1 MKRYAPIEKNTSHV
15 IEKILNM
22 ADIGLIV
29 IDQHTMLIV
38 DANNYFLEFV
48 KVKRKTLPV
57 DIYEL
62 IFDLG
67 SLSLIRNNGC
77 LNNHEM
83 QIYSKAGEIK
93 HISISGTQEDNL
105 FHGVVRD
112 RSDEVKLI
120 ESHEQLS
127 INLNK
132 EVNEELI
139 LINTKL
145 QNEIAERKIIEA
157 HRENILEKL
166 ERSNQELK
174 DFAYVVSHDLK
185 APLRGIS
192 SLATWIAEDYNE
204 VLDKEGKE
212 NLGLLVGRVRRL
224 NNLIDGILRHSRVGR
239 LEMHF
244 EELNTRS
251 IVSDVIEVLDLPQNL
266 VLTISDLPTITYD
279 LTHLIQIYG
288 NLIGNTLVHSDAKN
302 LEINIGFEETSEYW
316 KFFVQDNGIG
326 IEEQHFDK
334 IFQIFQTLKPRDER
348 ETTGIGLSLVKKIV
362 ERHGGKVWV
371 ESLVGEGATFYFTV
385 KKDHI

>member
-288 NLIGNTLVHSDAKN
+288 NL
-302 LEINIGFEETSEYW
+302 
-316 KFFVQDNGIG
+316 
-326 IEEQHFDK
+326 
-334 IFQIFQTLKPRDER
+334 
-348 ETTGIGLSLVKKIV
+348 
-362 ERHGGKVWV
+362 
-371 ESLVGEGATFYFTV
+371 
-385 KKDHI
+385 

>member
-326 IEEQHFDK
+326 IEEQYFDK
-334 IFQIFQTLKPRDER
+334 IFQIFQTLKPRDEK

-371 ESLVGEGATFYFTV
+371 ESPVGKGATFYFTV
-385 KKDHI
+385 KKDHN

>member
-1 MKRYAPIEKNTSHV
+1 MKRYAPIEKNTSCV
-15 IEKILNM
+15 IDKILNM
-22 ADIGLIV
+22 ADIGIIV
-29 IDQHTMLIV
+29 IDLQTMLIV
-38 DANNYFLEFV
+38 DANNYFLELV
-48 KVKRKTLPV
+48 NIKRKTIPV

-62 IFDLG
+62 VFDLS
-67 SLSLIRNNGC
+67 SLLLIRDNGC
-77 LNNHEM
+77 LRNHEM
-83 QIYSKAGEIK
+83 KIYSTKGEIK
-93 HISISGTQEDNL
+93 HILISGLQEDNL

-112 RSDEVKLI
+112 RSEEVKLI
-120 ESHEQLS
+120 EAHEQLS
-127 INLNK
+127 IDLNK

-145 QNEIAERKIIEA
+145 QNEITERKIIEA

-192 SLATWIAEDYNE
+192 SLATWIAEDYSE
-204 VLDKEGKE
+204 VLDEEGKE
-212 NLGLLVGRVRRL
+212 NLGLLIGRVRRL

-244 EELNTRS
+244 EELDTRS

-288 NLIGNTLVHSDAKN
+288 NLIGNT
-302 LEINIGFEETSEYW
+302 
-316 KFFVQDNGIG
+316 
-326 IEEQHFDK
+326 
-334 IFQIFQTLKPRDER
+334 
-348 ETTGIGLSLVKKIV
+348 
-362 ERHGGKVWV
+362 
-371 ESLVGEGATFYFTV
+371 
-385 KKDHI
+385 

>member
-1 MKRYAPIEKNTSHV
+1 MKRYAPIEKNTSCV
-15 IEKILNM
+15 IDKILNM
-22 ADIGLIV
+22 ADIGIIV
-29 IDQHTMLIV
+29 IDLQTMLIV
-38 DANNYFLEFV
+38 DANNYFLELV
-48 KVKRKTLPV
+48 NIKRKTIPV

-62 IFDLG
+62 VFDLS
-67 SLSLIRNNGC
+67 SLLLIRDNGC
-77 LNNHEM
+77 LRNHEM
-83 QIYSKAGEIK
+83 KIYSTKGEIK
-93 HISISGTQEDNL
+93 HILISGLQEDNL

-112 RSDEVKLI
+112 RSEEVKLI
-120 ESHEQLS
+120 EAHEQLS
-127 INLNK
+127 IDLNK

-145 QNEIAERKIIEA
+145 QNEITERKIIEA

-192 SLATWIAEDYNE
+192 SLATWIAEDYSE
-204 VLDKEGKE
+204 VLDEEGKE
-212 NLGLLVGRVRRL
+212 NLGLLIGRVRRL

-244 EELNTRS
+244 EELDTRS

-288 NLIGNTLVHSDAKN
+288 NLIGNTLVHSEAKN

-326 IEEQHFDK
+326 IEEQYFDK
-334 IFQIFQTLKPRDER
+334 IFQIFQTLKPRDEK

-371 ESLVGEGATFYFTV
+371 ESPVGKGATFYFTV
-385 KKDHI
+385 KKDHN